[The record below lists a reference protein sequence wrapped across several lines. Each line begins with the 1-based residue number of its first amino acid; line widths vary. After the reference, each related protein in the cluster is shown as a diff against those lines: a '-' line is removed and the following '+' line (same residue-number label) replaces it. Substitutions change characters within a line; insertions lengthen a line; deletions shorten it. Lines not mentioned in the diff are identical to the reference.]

1 MKRSTVRVPA
11 RATGAACVAA
21 LAVAGLAACGDPA
34 DGGTSAEGDGDGPVE
49 IEVWTWAQGYDKAAE
64 AFNAAHDD
72 VQVTFTEIEPGSKG
86 GYDKIRNAIKADSAP
101 CLAQVG
107 YETMPS
113 FVSEGNLLDVTDIAS
128 PDADAYAPAGW
139 SGVTV
144 GDRVYGAPQDQGP
157 MVLFYNKDVFEKHD
171 IEVPTTW
178 DEYRA
183 AGEKLKKAG
192 IALTGTY
199 EDYDYTGFAWQ
210 AGAPWYSVADGQWSI
225 TNDSPENQ
233 KVADYWQGLIDDGLV
248 GAGIWSDEWAAG
260 LSDGSIATIA
270 GASWFKGIL
279 KDSAAASAGQWA
291 VAPLPTWEAG
301 DEVTGNV
308 GGSSIAVLAGC
319 ENPEAAWEVAHFM
332 ATDTTAADAV
342 IEAAGTLPASVD
354 GLTSELLTQG
364 DDYFGGQVVDE
375 VIIEASADVA
385 GDWQWG
391 PGVSTLTS
399 TFAADMKKAYA
410 KEGDATIS
418 GALASSKAAT
428 ADALAQ
434 QGIDVGE

>member
-1 MKRSTVRVPA
+1 MKRSTVRVPV

-21 LAVAGLAACGDPA
+21 LAAVGLTACGSP
-34 DGGTSAEGDGDGPVE
+34 AEGGSSAGGDGGPVE

-72 VQVTFTEIEPGSKG
+72 VQVTYTEIEPGAKG
-86 GYDKIRNAIKADSAP
+86 GYDKIRNAIKAGSAP

-113 FVSEGNLLDVTDIAS
+113 FASEGNLLDVTEFAAA
-128 PDADAYAPAGW
+128 DADAYAPAGW

-144 GDRVYGAPQDQGP
+144 GDRVYAAPQDQGP
-157 MVLFYNKDVFEKHD
+157 MVLFYNKDVFAEHG

-183 AGEKLKKAG
+183 AGEKLKEAG
-192 IALTGTY
+192 VALTGTY
-199 EDYDYTGFAWQ
+199 EDFDYTGFAWQ
-210 AGAPWYSVADGQWSI
+210 AGAPWYAVADGQWSI

-233 KVADYWQGLIDDGLV
+233 EVAAYWQGLVDDGLV

-270 GASWFKGIL
+270 GAAWFKGIL
-279 KDSAAASAGQWA
+279 KDSAAGAAGRWA

-301 DEVTGNV
+301 ETVTGNV
-308 GGSSIAVLAGC
+308 GGSGTAVLAGC

-332 ATDTTAADAV
+332 STDPTAVDAV
-342 IEAAGTLPASVD
+342 IEGAGILPASVE
-354 GLTSELLTQG
+354 GLKSDLLTQG

-375 VIIEASADVA
+375 VAIAASADVA
-385 GDWQWG
+385 EGWVWG
-391 PGVSTLTS
+391 PGVSTLID
-399 TFAADMKKAYA
+399 TFAADMKKAYDQQ
-410 KEGDATIS
+410 GTATV
-418 GALASSKAAT
+418 
-428 ADALAQ
+428 ADALTSSRTAAVDGLAK
-434 QGIDVGE
+434 QGITVGE